1 MDTIAQV
8 ALQRGAAEENGNA
21 PVVAVEDLHKSF
33 GTQQVL
39 NGVTLAVRR
48 GETLAVLGRSG
59 TGKSVLLRIIIGLQ
73 KPDSGSVRI
82 HGQDIAGLNLDQL
95 GKIRMKMGFLF
106 QHAALYDSLTV
117 EQNVA
122 FPLQHHK
129 KEMPKS
135 ERAGRVAQLLA
146 EVGMEG
152 SLTKMPSDIS
162 GGMQKRV
169 GLARALAL
177 EPDILLLDE
186 PTAGLDP
193 ISAAEIDDLVL
204 KLQQEHHM
212 ASIVVTHDLH
222 SAKTIADRLARINA
236 GNVVIGTANPS
247 TKLEVRGGT
256 LAVTRS
262 SDGAQVFNATD
273 GSVFSNGVISAST
286 GFSLGGSW

>member
-1 MDTIAQV
+1 MDTIEQV
-8 ALQRGAAEENGNA
+8 ETEQVEAKERGSA
-21 PVVAVEDLHKSF
+21 PVVAVENLHKSF
-33 GTQQVL
+33 GSQKVL
-39 NGVTLAVRR
+39 NGIGLSVKR

-59 TGKSVLLRIIIGLQ
+59 TGKSVLLRLIIGLT

-82 HGQDIAGLNLDQL
+82 HGQDIAGLALDQL
-95 GKIRMKMGFLF
+95 GGIRKKMGFLF

-129 KEMPKS
+129 KEISPS
-135 ERAGRVAQLLA
+135 ERNDRVRALLA
-146 EVGMEG
+146 EVGMEAG
-152 SLTKMPSDIS
+152 LEKMPSDIS

-193 ISAAEIDDLVL
+193 MSAAEINDLVL

-222 SAKTIADRLARINA
+222 SAKTIADRLALLNE
-236 GNVVIGTANPS
+236 GSVVIEGS
-247 TKLEVRGGT
+247 FEDLQKSDIEFVREF
-256 LAVTRS
+256 LRHS
-262 SDGAQVFNATD
+262 
-273 GSVFSNGVISAST
+273 
-286 GFSLGGSW
+286 